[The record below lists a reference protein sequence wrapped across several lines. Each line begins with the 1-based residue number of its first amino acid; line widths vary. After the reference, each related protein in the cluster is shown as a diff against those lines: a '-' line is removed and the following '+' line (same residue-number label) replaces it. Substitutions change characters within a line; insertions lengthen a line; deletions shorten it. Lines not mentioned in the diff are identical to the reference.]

1 MKNEVELR
9 HLRYFLAVSDT
20 LHFGRAAK
28 KLSMAQPPLSQQI
41 RRLEEMLGT
50 PLFERT
56 TRGVSLTAAGAM
68 LRERARSTMARLED
82 DLDQTRRVARG
93 EEGRLTVGFSG
104 SVIFT
109 ELPAAI
115 QHYRQA
121 YPRVEVRLREM
132 WTSEQLPALADGSI
146 DVGFLRDGERRPEL
160 ALMPLMREPFF
171 AALPAGHKLGRQ
183 RTVDVAALED
193 EPFVLFSR
201 RHGDLAY
208 ERTIR
213 CCLDAGFQPRIG
225 QEAPQFPTLIRLV
238 AAGLGVSLVPA
249 CVATVPF
256 PGALY
261 RPIRSKRWT
270 SVDIGTRVDGISA
283 TAMAFVKTVRGHF
296 GESSG
301 SDKQGATSSAAR

>member
-1 MKNEVELR
+1 MNNDIELR
-9 HLRYFLAVSDT
+9 HLRYFLAVAET

-28 KLSMAQPPLSQQI
+28 KLGMAQPPLSQQI

-56 TRGVSLTAAGAM
+56 TRGVALTAAGAM
-68 LRERARSTMARLED
+68 LRERAQSTMTRLED
-82 DLDQTRRVARG
+82 DLEQTRRVARG
-93 EEGRLTVGFSG
+93 EEGRLTVSFSG

-160 ALMPLMREPFF
+160 ALMPLLREPFY
-171 AALPAGHKLGRQ
+171 AALPGDHKLRRH
-183 RTVDVAALED
+183 RTIDVASLQD

-201 RHGDLAY
+201 RHGNLAY
-208 ERTIR
+208 ERTTR
-213 CCLDAGFQPRIG
+213 CCLDAGFQPRIV

-256 PGALY
+256 PGAIY
-261 RPIRSKRWT
+261 RPVRSKRWT
-270 SVDIGTRVDGISA
+270 SVDIGTRVDGVSA
-283 TAMAFVKTVRGHF
+283 TAVAFVETVRGHF
-296 GESSG
+296 SRP
-301 SDKQGATSSAAR
+301 QG